1 MTNAIMTNRAGMP
14 RGVRRAMALAAL
26 VGLAFAAAPANAGG
40 FDYPH
45 FRDGTQAY
53 NSRAIAGAGPNW
65 YATFIRG
72 VRCQYEYRVVRGPN
86 GPQRIRV
93 EVCN

>member
-1 MTNAIMTNRAGMP
+1 MERITMNSEAGMKCGA
-14 RGVRRAMALAAL
+14 RCAMALAAIA
-26 VGLAFAAAPANAGG
+26 GLALATTPARAGG

-53 NSRAIAGAGPNW
+53 NSRAVAGAGPNW

-72 VRCQYEYRVVRGPN
+72 VRCQYEYRVVRGAN
-86 GPQRIRV
+86 GPQRVRV
-93 EVCN
+93 EICN